1 MHYLSTPLELNPT
14 DVVDCQ
20 GFSHQLEGVCVLTE
34 DKALLLRGRLVQPQ
48 DPPQQPL
55 DLAHPVANHSDL

>member
-1 MHYLSTPLELNPT
+1 MHYLGTPFELNPA

-20 GFSHQLEGVCVLTE
+20 GFAHQLEGICVLTE
-34 DKALLLRGRLVQPQ
+34 DKALLLGGCLVQPQ
-48 DPPQQPL
+48 DPSQQPF